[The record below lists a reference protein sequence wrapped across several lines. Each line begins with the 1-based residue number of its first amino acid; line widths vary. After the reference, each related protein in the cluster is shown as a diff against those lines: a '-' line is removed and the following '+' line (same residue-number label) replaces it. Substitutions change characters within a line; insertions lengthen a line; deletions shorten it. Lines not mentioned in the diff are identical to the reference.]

1 MPLNVKPDLL
11 VNTVRPV
18 EHSAQLLAM
27 LQRMQ
32 VDAQHL
38 FEMAQTGEYDI
49 ETVMQ
54 MKRDIQRDMEA
65 ANARLVFTCNDLQSA
80 TRGIPVLEDDEEDAF
95 GG

>member
-1 MPLNVKPDLL
+1 MPLSIKPDLM
-11 VNTVRPV
+11 VNTVRPI

-27 LQRMQ
+27 LQRMT
-32 VDAQHL
+32 VDAQRL

-49 ETVMQ
+49 STVME

-80 TRGIPVLEDDEEDAF
+80 VRGIPVLEEDEDAF
-95 GG
+95 GED